1 MIANEFAL
9 GYTYQDVL
17 DADHEG
23 DTPGASRNGG
33 VQLTIV
39 RHTCQTIDILPLRLF
54 DCLRSPPQTSVH
66 TTIHT
71 GHTSSHNA
79 GLE

>member
-23 DTPGASRNGG
+23 ETPGASRDGD
-33 VQLTIV
+33 VQLTII
-39 RHTCQTIDILPLRLF
+39 RHTCQTINILPLGFF
-54 DCLRSPPQTSVH
+54 DCLRSPPETTIH

-71 GHTSSHNA
+71 GHPSSNST